1 MGSEPRPPWLRPNPS
16 PQLAYQADVLGRSV
30 QRLGSKWTL
39 LLLRDMGFLKL
50 TRFSQFLRNNP
61 GLTPRVL
68 ARRLREMRAEGL
80 VTRSTAGREVSYTL
94 TERGADAIYILLAF
108 LRYGLKHQTRG
119 QPTGGGSGSVPEVVS
134 IRVSHPTR
142 RIRPGGVAQRARRT
156 QLLGTPQLSDPRTR

>member
-1 MGSEPRPPWLRPNPS
+1 MRAGTPPPWLRPHSS

-50 TRFSQFLRNNP
+50 THFNQFLKNNP

-68 ARRLREMRAEGL
+68 SRRLREMQAEHL
-80 VTRSTAGREVSYTL
+80 VIRTSAGTDVSYTL

-108 LRYGLKHQTRG
+108 LRYGLKHRPRG
-119 QPTGGGSGSVPEVVS
+119 QAEVRQAGSMPETMLV
-134 IRVSHPTR
+134 RGPRASHDSGT
-142 RIRPGGVAQRARRT
+142 T
-156 QLLGTPQLSDPRTR
+156 QSTK